1 VHDAC
6 ARLFGAAL
14 VARNHAADP
23 LHLAG
28 QITIVHTHL
37 RTHLDQRFAK
47 QGVGANRGDHHPGLR
62 AQCLER
68 GFVGG
73 VGHDQGQLGGL
84 GAELVAQGFKFGL
97 RAPGSGPLQ
106 GAGAMLAKLFNQI
119 AAQNLADKAGG
130 AKNDDLVRG
139 VFHVETFWVS
149 QIIKRCSKPLCAL
162 PQRAVRWGARQ

>member
-1 VHDAC
+1 VEITTRVC
-6 ARLFGAAL
+6 AHSVLSAASS
-14 VARNHAADP
+14 AAS
-23 LHLAG
+23 A
-28 QITIVHTHL
+28 TIS
-37 RTHLDQRFAK
+37 
-47 QGVGANRGDHHPGLR
+47 
-62 AQCLER
+62 
-68 GFVGG
+68 
-73 VGHDQGQLGGL
+73 GQLGGL

-106 GAGAMLAKLFNQI
+106 GAGAMVAKLFNQI